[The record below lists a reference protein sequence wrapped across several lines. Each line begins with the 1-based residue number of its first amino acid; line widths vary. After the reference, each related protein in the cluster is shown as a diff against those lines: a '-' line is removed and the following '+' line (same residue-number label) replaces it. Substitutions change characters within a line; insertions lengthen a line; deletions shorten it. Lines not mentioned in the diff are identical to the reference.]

1 VKESTNIIKSI
12 VEKLNIED
20 YPLIIKRSFQKSFDI
35 VTVKAGWKIV
45 GIIVEDYSTSQIQ
58 ATAAEIARQDKEN
71 GRTLKEAKIRGC
83 YLTSRT
89 IQNNIQVVQME
100 KEQKKRRK
108 SASPIQQQ
116 QQQQQQN
123 IQQQQQQQ
131 IVPQHP
137 QQQLARQKQTQQQI
151 QMQDQT
157 QQIIQLYLQQQEQN
171 LMQDWTRN
179 FPLEFQKSIKIYKL
193 FP

>member
-116 QQQQQQN
+116 QQQQQN